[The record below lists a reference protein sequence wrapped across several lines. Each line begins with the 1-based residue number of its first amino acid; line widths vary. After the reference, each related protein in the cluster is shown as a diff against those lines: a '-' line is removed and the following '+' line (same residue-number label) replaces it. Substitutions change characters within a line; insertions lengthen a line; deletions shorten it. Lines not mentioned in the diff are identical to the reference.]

1 MSERAS
7 LLPSPESNVDC
18 IILNLFLEKLRSSP
32 RQQKQTKRRNL
43 GGGRGGGGTNGGDQV
58 RWSRG
63 QWCWSLESPARYP
76 AAAFLG
82 LATCSASIISGDLQ
96 NITIK

>member
-18 IILNLFLEKLRSSP
+18 IILNLFVEKLRRSSQ

-43 GGGRGGGGTNGGDQV
+43 GGGRVGGGGTIGGD
-58 RWSRG
+58 W
-63 QWCWSLESPARYP
+63 
-76 AAAFLG
+76 
-82 LATCSASIISGDLQ
+82 
-96 NITIK
+96 